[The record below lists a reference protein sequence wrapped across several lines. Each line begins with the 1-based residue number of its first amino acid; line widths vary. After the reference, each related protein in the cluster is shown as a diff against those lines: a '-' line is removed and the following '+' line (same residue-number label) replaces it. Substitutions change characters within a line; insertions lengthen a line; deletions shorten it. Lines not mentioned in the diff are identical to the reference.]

1 MAIDNQALE
10 NELNNY
16 GNVIICGE
24 NNIKSFII
32 VVENVITDVT
42 TLKNLIDNYLNLEY
56 PTIKDITL
64 VDSVFKC
71 LYVNY

>member
-10 NELNNY
+10 NDLNNY
-16 GNVIICGE
+16 GNVIVCRE
-24 NNIKSFII
+24 NNIKSYII
-32 VVENVITDVT
+32 VMENVITDVT
-42 TLKNLIDNYLNLEY
+42 TLKSLIDNYLILEY

-64 VDSVFKC
+64 IDSTFKC

>member
-1 MAIDNQALE
+1 MAIDNQTLE
-10 NELNNY
+10 NELNNF

-24 NNIKSFII
+24 NNIKSYII

-64 VDSVFKC
+64 VDGVFKC

>member
-24 NNIKSFII
+24 NNIKSYII

-64 VDSVFKC
+64 VDGVFKC